1 MRLILILLTLMF
13 SFASFSQESSLD
25 CLSRRQKEEIYK
37 IVKINELL
45 ETRKSECDT
54 IILTLE
60 RQNRALEKKSQIGDT
75 IIVIQKR
82 NLARKDEIILNK
94 DEQLKNLQVIIEYK
108 DKKIRI
114 QAEELVKLH
123 TAYEK
128 EKPKKWR
135 WGGMGLLVGAG
146 TVLLFLL

>member
-1 MRLILILLTLMF
+1 MRFILILLTLMF
-13 SFASFSQESSLD
+13 SFVSFTQENSLD

-37 IVKINELL
+37 LVKINDLL

-54 IILTLE
+54 LVLTLE
-60 RQNRALEKKSQIGDT
+60 RQNRTLERKCQIGDT

-82 NLARKDEIILNK
+82 NLARQDEIILNK

-114 QAEELVKLH
+114 QAEELVKLNK
-123 TAYEK
+123 AYEK

-135 WGGMGLLVGAG
+135 WGGMGLLIGAG
-146 TVLLFLL
+146 TVLLFVL

>member
-1 MRLILILLTLMF
+1 MRFILILLTLMF
-13 SFASFSQESSLD
+13 SFVSFTQENSLD

-37 IVKINELL
+37 LVKINDLL

-54 IILTLE
+54 LVLTLE
-60 RQNRALEKKSQIGDT
+60 RQNRTLERKCQIGDT

-82 NLARKDEIILNK
+82 NLARQDEIILNK

-114 QAEELVKLH
+114 QAEELVKLNR
-123 TAYEK
+123 AYEK

-135 WGGMGLLVGAG
+135 WGGMGLLLGAG
-146 TVLLFLL
+146 TILLFVL

>member
-1 MRLILILLTLMF
+1 MF
-13 SFASFSQESSLD
+13 SFVSFTQENSLD

-37 IVKINELL
+37 LVKINDLL

-54 IILTLE
+54 LVLTLE
-60 RQNRALEKKSQIGDT
+60 RQNRTLERKCQIGDT

-82 NLARKDEIILNK
+82 NLARQDEMLLNK

-108 DKKIRI
+108 DKKIRFL
-114 QAEELVKLH
+114 ADDLAKL
-123 TAYEK
+123 TKAYDK

-135 WGGMGLLVGAG
+135 WGGMGLLLGAG
-146 TVLLFLL
+146 TVLLFVL